1 MIVVAYLYIATY
13 SVILV
18 VNLITLK
25 QGSEH
30 LLNVV
35 PRRSYYIKEE
45 ENHKNETNKMTSR
58 LHSLQI
64 TGKFVE

>member
-1 MIVVAYLYIATY
+1 MTCSKLYYTVIVWRMIVVAYLYIATY

-45 ENHKNETNKMTSR
+45 
-58 LHSLQI
+58 
-64 TGKFVE
+64 